1 MQISD
6 SAIKYMT
13 VWSGTVRT
21 VTADLHLQHLGS
33 GPSLVLLHANGGDH
47 RDFAAIS
54 PHLAEA
60 GWRVR
65 ALDWPGHGRSPRS
78 GAETAVGFGDGL
90 IDMLEEL
97 GGRHVLLGNSVGG
110 FAALRAA
117 AHAPDLVAGLVL
129 VSPGGFTPHWPGSTL
144 VCRVIGSAAVAPRA
158 YRTLPRVYL
167 RDRNPGVA
175 AAIGRAQEAS
185 RTPGSAAVFASVWR
199 SFADPDHDARPL
211 AAGVRC
217 PVLLAWGTRD
227 PILPWRI
234 DGRRARAALP
244 DAEIITFDGAG
255 HQPFIERPEEFLD
268 GTMPFLARIHEANS
282 A

>member
-1 MQISD
+1 
-6 SAIKYMT
+6 MT
-13 VWSGTVRT
+13 ARSCTVNS
-21 VTADLHLQHLGS
+21 VTNGLHLQTLGE

-47 RDFAAIS
+47 RDFEAVA
-54 PHLAEA
+54 PRLAES
-60 GWRVR
+60 GWRVN

-78 GAETAVGFGDGL
+78 GAATAVGFGDRL
-90 IDMLEEL
+90 IDVLAEL

-117 AHAPDLVAGLVL
+117 AHAPDLVSGLVL
-129 VSPGGFTPHWPGSTL
+129 VSPGGFTPHWTGSTL
-144 VCRVIGSAAVAPRA
+144 ACRVIGSQAVAPRA
-158 YRTLPRVYL
+158 YRTLPRLYL

-175 AAIGRAQEAS
+175 AALARAREAS
-185 RTPGSAAVFASVWR
+185 RNPGSAAVFASVWR
-199 SFADPDHDARPL
+199 SFADTEHDARPL
-211 AAGVRC
+211 AAGVCC

-244 DAEIITFDGAG
+244 DAEIVTFDGAG
-255 HQPFIERPEEFLD
+255 HQPFIERPDEFVSR
-268 GTMPFLARIHEANS
+268 TTPFLKRLHAANS